1 LAPIA
6 ETALGGSEN
15 MEVMSVAYLRQRS
28 GGRFF
33 LLIYWKGKKHQKGLG
48 TTDPA
53 AAARI
58 KLEVEEQLRR
68 IRSGDS
74 LKATQ
79 LLYEGFSITDVLFGC
94 PEIDKKLA
102 SEPEANSLTLRALSD
117 SYLEYQLPTVGPD
130 ERYNSTARF
139 KKLCEFFENDRLV
152 MSITDSSLTAYH
164 AHRMGDGLN
173 GTSVQ
178 KEFGSLKAA
187 ISWAIKTEKIP
198 QSPIKVWPHVKVSRL
213 RRFEWK
219 SDIDRMID
227 SQTFEHPDE
236 KQIFLR
242 EISARMVLTTN
253 DMRSL
258 IKLAN
263 EKMPELVVP
272 LTTVCATGMRRK
284 EMVLL
289 RKEDFDPQRCTLLIT
304 SRKQSRTEE
313 ITTRTIVLPENVAD
327 SLRCHVADIPLRERS
342 LFPLFSRIDRAYNN
356 RWVECEKN
364 SSGKDRLLKDG
375 RKMVMRNGR
384 GAPML
389 TERITTTERAKTER
403 AGRLLKL
410 LVRGTDFELMCGWHC
425 LRHSFISAC
434 VTKGLTWE
442 QIAEWVGH
450 VSRRTTRLYTH
461 FDLQDSRERIESLGL
476 DLV

>member
-1 LAPIA
+1 
-6 ETALGGSEN
+6 
-15 MEVMSVAYLRQRS
+15 VAYLRKRS
-28 GGRFF
+28 GGGYT
-33 LLIYWKGKKHQKGLG
+33 LVVYWNGKKHAKALKTSNLG
-48 TTDPA
+48 IANQIKHDA
-53 AAARI
+53 EVQIQRI
-58 KLEVEEQLRR
+58 HA
-68 IRSGDS
+68 GDAS
-74 LKATQ
+74 EAVKMLS
-79 LLYEGFSITDVLFGC
+79 EGFSILDLLFGS
-94 PEIDKKLA
+94 PELDQRRAHDPKANDLTIRTLA
-102 SEPEANSLTLRALSD
+102 DN
-117 SYLEYQLPTVGPD
+117 YLEYQLPTVGSD

-139 KKLCEFFENDRLV
+139 KKLCGFFGDDRQV
-152 MSITDSSLTAYH
+152 MSITDSTLQTYH
-164 AHRMGDGLN
+164 AYRMGDGLN

-227 SQTFEHPDE
+227 GQTFENPDE

-242 EISARMVLTTN
+242 EISARMVLTTD

-289 RKEDFDPQRCTLLIT
+289 RKEDFDPKRGTLLIT

-327 SLRCHVADIPLRERS
+327 ALRGHVDDVPLSERS
-342 LFPLFSRIDRAYNN
+342 LFPIFGQIDRSYNN
-356 RWVECEKN
+356 RWVECEKKSN
-364 SSGKDRLLKDG
+364 GEDRLLRDG
-375 RKMVMRNGR
+375 RKMVKKNGR
-384 GAPML
+384 GTPML

-425 LRHSFISAC
+425 LRHSFISIC
-434 VTKGLTWE
+434 VAKGLTWE

-461 FDLQDSRERIESLGL
+461 FNLQDSRDRIESLGL

>member
-1 LAPIA
+1 
-6 ETALGGSEN
+6 
-15 MEVMSVAYLRQRS
+15 MEVLSVAYLRTRS

-33 LLIYWKGKKHQKGLG
+33 LLIYWKGKKHQKGLC

-58 KLEVEEQLRR
+58 KVEVEEQLRR
-68 IRSGDS
+68 IRSGES
-74 LKATQ
+74 PKATQ
-79 LLYEGFSITDVLFGC
+79 LLGEGFSITDVLFGC
-94 PEIDKKLA
+94 AEIDKKLA
-102 SEPEANSLTLRALSD
+102 SDPEVNQLTLRALSD
-117 SYLEYQLPTVGPD
+117 AYLEYQLPAVGPD

-139 KKLCEFFENDRLV
+139 KKLCEFFGDDRLV
-152 MSITDSSLTAYH
+152 MSITDSSLQTYH
-164 AHRMGDGLN
+164 THRMDDGLN

-187 ISWAIKTEKIP
+187 IAWAIKTEKIP

-219 SDIDRMID
+219 SDIDRMIA
-227 SQTFEHPDE
+227 SQTFENPAE
-236 KQIFLR
+236 KQTFLR
-242 EISARMVLTTN
+242 EISARMVLTTD

-258 IKLAN
+258 LKLAG
-263 EKMPELVVP
+263 EKMPDLVVP

-289 RKEDFDPQRCTLLIT
+289 KKEDFDPQRGTLLIT
-304 SRKQSRTEE
+304 SRKQSRSEE

-327 SLRCHVADIPLRERS
+327 ALRVHVADVPLSERS
-342 LFPLFSRIDRAYNN
+342 LFPIFGQIDRSYNN
-356 RWVECEKN
+356 RWVECEKKSN
-364 SSGKDRLLKDG
+364 GEDRLLRDG
-375 RKMVMRNGR
+375 RKMVKRNGR
-384 GAPML
+384 GTPML

-425 LRHSFISAC
+425 LRHSFISVC
-434 VTKGLTWE
+434 VAKGLTWE

-461 FDLQDSRERIESLGL
+461 FDLQVSRDRIESLGL